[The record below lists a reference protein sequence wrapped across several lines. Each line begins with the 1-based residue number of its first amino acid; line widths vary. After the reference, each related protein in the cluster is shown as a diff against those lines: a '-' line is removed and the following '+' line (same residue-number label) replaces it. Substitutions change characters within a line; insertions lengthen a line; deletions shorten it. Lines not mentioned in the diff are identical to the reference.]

1 MRLALFDLDNT
12 LLAGDSDVAWGHFLA
27 SVGAV
32 DGKEYVRMHDYFYE
46 QYMEG
51 TLDIREFCRFS
62 FQPLLEHPLPHL
74 QQWRQRFVEEHIT
87 NMVAPG
93 SASVLEQHR
102 AAGDTLVIITATNSF
117 VTRPIADLLGVEH
130 LIATEPEIS
139 DGRFTGELQGI
150 PCFQDGK
157 IQRLQHWLEARGE
170 PLTRIAEAT
179 FYSDSRNDIPL
190 LEAVR
195 TPVAVDPDPLLA
207 AHAEQKGWPRMS
219 LRDAPLES
227 MAATIS
233 RSAEPYGTD

>member
-32 DGKEYVRMHDYFYE
+32 DQKEYVRMHDYFYQ

-62 FQPLLEHPLPHL
+62 FQPLLEHSLPQL
-74 QQWRQRFVEEHIT
+74 LQWRQRFVEEQVT
-87 NMVAPG
+87 AMVAPG

-139 DGRFTGELQGI
+139 YGRFTGELEGI
-150 PCFQDGK
+150 PCFQEGK
-157 IQRLQHWLEARGE
+157 IQRLQHWLEAKGE
-170 PLTRIAEAT
+170 PSTRIAEAT

-195 TPVAVDPDPLLA
+195 EAVAVDPDPLLA
-207 AHAEQKGWPRMS
+207 AHAEQKGWPRLS
-219 LRDAPLES
+219 LRDTSSKP
-227 MAATIS
+227 
-233 RSAEPYGTD
+233 